1 MTGVFLTSE
10 QPIPMKHFL
19 FLLLI
24 PFIAFTGCE
33 PATFQAVT
41 NVDEYFAY
49 RFSGNTTF
57 SDSTIITSE
66 QVQGWLEEVDKD
78 YLRDLTLE
86 SMAVR
91 ITPITDNES
100 DVVKLWGTA
109 GFNNTEQVLFASV
122 TTRLSDFSDFKSIAP
137 YLNDKEVEA
146 FANLLRDFI
155 KGSTTGEI
163 ELKIWGESEATG
175 ERVELAME
183 VYMRF
188 NSIAEVEQNVPG
200 FIGRK

>member
-1 MTGVFLTSE
+1 MTGVFLNCE
-10 QPIPMKHFL
+10 QPIPMKRFL
-19 FLLLI
+19 FLLLL

-49 RFSGNTTF
+49 QFSGNTTF

-86 SMAVR
+86 SMAIRV
-91 ITPITDNES
+91 IPVTDNES
-100 DVVKLWGTA
+100 DVVKLSGKA
-109 GFNNTEQVLFASV
+109 VFNNTEQVLFTSV
-122 TTRLSDFSDFKSIAP
+122 TTRLSDFASYKSIAP
-137 YLNDKEVEA
+137 YLNDQEVES
-146 FANLLRDFI
+146 FASVLRDFV
-155 KGSTTGEI
+155 KGNSSGSI
-163 ELKIWGESEATG
+163 ELKIWGESERTG
-175 ERVELAME
+175 ERVDLVME